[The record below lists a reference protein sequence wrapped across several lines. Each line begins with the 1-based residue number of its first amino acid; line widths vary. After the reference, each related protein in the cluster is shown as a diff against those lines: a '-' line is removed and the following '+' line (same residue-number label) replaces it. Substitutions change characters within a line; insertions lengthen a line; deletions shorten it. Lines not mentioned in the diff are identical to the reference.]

1 MENKV
6 MGPAIGL
13 IVLGVLGALFSAWGV
28 FAGGLTPEM
37 LQDMDIPADQREQF
51 EQVMGYAS
59 SGGRAMSVVGLVLD
73 VFIAWAGFQML
84 KLKSWTAAV
93 VANVLMMVPCFTGC
107 CCVIGVPL
115 GIWGLIVLFDK
126 DVKSAFAAK
135 EAA

>member
-13 IVLGVLGALFSAWGV
+13 IVIGILGALFSLWGV
-28 FAGGLTPEM
+28 FVGGLDPEM
-37 LQDMDIPADQREQF
+37 LQEKLTAEQREQLEPF
-51 EQVMGYAS
+51 LPYI
-59 SGGRAMSVVGLVLD
+59 SGGNMVFSLVSLALD

-84 KLKSWTAAV
+84 RLKSWTAAV
-93 VANVLMMVPCFTGC
+93 VASVLMMIPCFTGC

-126 DVKSAFAAK
+126 DVKSAFEARAAS
-135 EAA
+135 